1 MAVDAL
7 CNLYSASITSAGS
20 SGTVFDLKTQTPLEG
35 LPIKVRLNGGATSTS
50 TTTMIISITASDD
63 NFTTTHETLYS
74 KTITFT
80 TTNYAQDFEE
90 VYVIQTQRRYIR
102 VVVGNPGATL
112 GTAAAVAVD
121 IVTGR
126 QNP

>member
-7 CNLYSASITSAGS
+7 CSLYSASITSAGS
-20 SGTVFDLKTQTPLEG
+20 SGTAFDLKTCTPAEG
-35 LPIKVRLNGGATSTS
+35 LPIKVKLSGGATSSS
-50 TTTMIISITASDD
+50 TTTMAISITASDD

-90 VYVIQTQRRYIR
+90 IYSIQTQRRYIR

-112 GTAAAVAVD
+112 GTAAVVSVD

-126 QNP
+126 LNP